1 MLSITLYLLSFIF
14 AYLFMKKLI
23 LLLITITTFVN
34 VSYASFPVTDGMQNE
49 VIQITDEEPNTGG
62 LLFDVL
68 SVLLSLLSVLFIF
81 LFIGSGFSHN
91 GNPFPYLLLTIA
103 SVFATIFF
111 AKEAR
116 KRGAKRSNSFIGIS
130 ILIISLLL
138 IKFLIF

>member
-1 MLSITLYLLSFIF
+1 
-14 AYLFMKKLI
+14 MKKLI

-49 VIQITDEEPNTGG
+49 VIQIADEEPNTGG
-62 LLFDVL
+62 LLFAVL

-81 LFIGSGFSHN
+81 LFIGNSFSHN

-103 SVFATIFF
+103 SVFATIFS

-116 KRGAKRSNSFIGIS
+116 KRGANRSNSFIGIS

>member
-1 MLSITLYLLSFIF
+1 
-14 AYLFMKKLI
+14 MKKLI

-49 VIQITDEEPNTGG
+49 VIQIADEEPNTGG
-62 LLFDVL
+62 LLFAVL

-81 LFIGSGFSHN
+81 LFIGNGFSHN

-103 SVFATIFF
+103 SVFATIFS

-138 IKFLIF
+138 IKFLVFD

>member
-1 MLSITLYLLSFIF
+1 
-14 AYLFMKKLI
+14 MKKLI

-49 VIQITDEEPNTGG
+49 VIQIADEEPNTGG
-62 LLFDVL
+62 LLFAVL

-81 LFIGSGFSHN
+81 LFIGNGFSHN

-103 SVFATIFF
+103 SVFATIFS

-138 IKFLIF
+138 IRFLIF

>member
-1 MLSITLYLLSFIF
+1 
-14 AYLFMKKLI
+14 MKKLI
-23 LLLITITTFVN
+23 LFLIMITTLAN
-34 VSYASFPVTDGMQNE
+34 VSYASFPVIDGMQNE
-49 VIQITDEEPNTGG
+49 VIQIAGEEPNTGG
-62 LLFDVL
+62 LLFAVL

-81 LFIGSGFSHN
+81 LFIGNGFSHN

-103 SVFATIFF
+103 SVFATIFS

-138 IKFLIF
+138 LKFLIF